1 MTITGLHRTW
11 DGVRV
16 LYSAR
21 KSPARR
27 NNWKSYLL
35 PAGLESVM
43 QAFLGKYKHLSVF
56 QLSLALFVLN
66 VIGAVAYLRAV
77 EPSWVIP
84 EERAAGIHTV
94 TGEPIV
100 WAVGVLPFVVGF
112 GLLNALWGSMPLR
125 RKKWRS
131 GYFWLATALIW
142 LVAVWIDFAHH

>member
-1 MTITGLHRTW
+1 MCGCYTP
-11 DGVRV
+11 
-16 LYSAR
+16 
-21 KSPARR
+21 PASHPRR

-112 GLLNALWGSMPLR
+112 GLLNTLWGVCLCVW
-125 RKKWRS
+125 KKWRS

-142 LVAVWIDFAHH
+142 LVAVWIDFAHR